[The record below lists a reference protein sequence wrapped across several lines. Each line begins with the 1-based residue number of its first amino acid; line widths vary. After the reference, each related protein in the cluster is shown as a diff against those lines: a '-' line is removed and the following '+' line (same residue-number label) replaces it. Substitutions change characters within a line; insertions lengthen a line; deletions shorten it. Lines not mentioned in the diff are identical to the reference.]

1 MKKFISLSLLL
12 MGCIALRA
20 EIKTPAVIGEHMVLQ
35 RNTQAHI
42 WGWSSPNSHMT
53 AETSW
58 NNKLYSMTA
67 DAEGRWDFAIE
78 TGDAT
83 FTPQTITICEY
94 KPSEYRAGRS
104 SIRYQSELQLFDR
117 ITIGD
122 VLVGEVWLAAGQ
134 SNMEMPLKG
143 FADAPVLGGTADATS
158 ALRDNP
164 GVRMMTVEKGQKMEP
179 QNDCRGEWT
188 DARFPNPMNWSAT
201 AYYFASALSQSLQIP
216 VGIVTVAY
224 GGSKVESWMSRDLL
238 KNYSDV
244 DLKPEHIM
252 DIKPDYLRPMMMYNA
267 MFCPVKDY
275 TYKGIIW
282 YQGESNVGKG
292 PSAKEYAKRLAA
304 MVKAW
309 RAEIGLGDIPFLQV
323 EIAPFV
329 YGGDQ
334 AGYAAYLR
342 EQQCKASAMIPN
354 SHIISTN
361 DLVEDFEKEN
371 IHPREKKKIG
381 QRLYWT
387 ALNRVYGFPQVCCA
401 GPRYKALDVKA
412 DSCFVTFYD
421 LQMGKNRQY
430 DVVGFEIAGPDHV
443 FYPAEFTQLRWN
455 ESQVVVVTS
464 KVKNPVAVRYC
475 FHDFVIGNLTG
486 GNDLPAYP
494 FRSDSY
500 DW

>member
-1 MKKFISLSLLL
+1 MKKFITLSLLL

-20 EIKTPAVIGEHMVLQ
+20 EIKTPAVIGEHMILQ

-42 WGWSSPNSHMT
+42 WGWASPNSHMT

-58 NNKLYSMTA
+58 NNKLYTVTA
-67 DAEGRWDFAIE
+67 GADGRWDFAVE

-83 FTPQTITICEY
+83 FTPQSITICEY
-94 KPSEYRAGRS
+94 KPSEYRAGRA

-143 FADAPVLGGTADATS
+143 FEGAPVLNGTADATS
-158 ALRDNP
+158 AHQNSP
-164 GVRMMTVEKGQKMEP
+164 GVRMMTVELAQSMEE
-179 QNDCRGEWT
+179 QRDCRGAWADT
-188 DARFPNPMNWSAT
+188 KFPNPMNWSAT
-201 AYYFASALSQSLQIP
+201 AYYFASMLSQSLQIP

-224 GGSKVESWMSRDLL
+224 GGSKVESWMSRELL
-238 KNYSDV
+238 KSCQEV
-244 DLKPEHIM
+244 DLRTDRIM
-252 DIKPDYLRPMMMYNA
+252 EIPHYLRPMMMYNA

-304 MVKAW
+304 MVKLW
-309 RAEIGLGDIPFLQV
+309 RAEIGQGDIPFFEV

-342 EQQCKASAMIPN
+342 EQQYKALAMIPN
-354 SHIISTN
+354 SHLISTN

-371 IHPREKKKIG
+371 IHPREKKHIG

-387 ALNRVYGFPQVCCA
+387 ALNRVYGYPQVCCA
-401 GPRYKALDVKA
+401 GPRYKELTVKE

-421 LQMGKNRQY
+421 LQMGMNRKY
-430 DVVGFEIAGPDHV
+430 DVEGFEIAGPDHV
-443 FYPAEFTQLRWN
+443 FYPAEFTQLRWADN
-455 ESQVVVVTS
+455 QVVILTS

-475 FHDFVIGNLTG
+475 FKDFVIGNLKG
-486 GNDLPAYP
+486 GNDLPTYP

-500 DW
+500 EW